1 MSAAPRPAV
10 QRELE
15 QEEAEMREAAKV
27 VGAYYRGLKDAGL
40 NEQQAWS
47 LLRDWH
53 SHRFCGDEIT
63 DEFDEADTDDEE
75 AGV

>member
-1 MSAAPRPAV
+1 MDALSAAAMT
-10 QRELE
+10 ELE

-27 VGAYYRGLKDAGL
+27 VGAYYRGLQVAGL
-40 NEQQAWS
+40 SEQQAWA
-47 LLRDWH
+47 LVRDWH
-53 SHRFCGDEIT
+53 SHRFCGDEMC